1 MTGGLTVAATRHPG
15 ETRALLADADGRA
28 LEVRLFRGTPES
40 AEGAVWRGR
49 VIGTLA
55 AARAVLVDIGGP
67 LPALLPCADWP
78 GRGEDLVEG
87 RAVLAMI
94 DRPARAEKGPRL
106 TGKIR
111 LATPRLIF
119 SPFRSGVSASRRL
132 AAADAK
138 RLTEWA
144 AAGAAPGEGWVL
156 RGAATGFPPPVL
168 ERDRERLRRRWAE
181 VCAAAEGAPACLI
194 PAPDPFAEWLADLAA
209 EVSSVAVSGG
219 ALSQAARGILVER
232 APVLASL
239 ADCFAE
245 AGGEDALAEAAS
257 PLLTLPGGGRIA
269 LEPTR
274 AFLAVDVD
282 TGGDASPHAAI
293 RANDEAIDELMRQLR
308 LRNVG
313 GQVVVDVVPEAR
325 RGATDA
331 QRKRLL
337 ERTRAAVDPRIEY
350 VGWSGLGHL
359 ELIRSRRGLSLH
371 ETLCGDT
378 LGDGDAAAA
387 TEALTALR
395 EALRAARAGESH
407 ALPVS
412 AAALGWLDGAGRG
425 AVAEAE
431 TLAGVRL
438 SGRFRLNRK
447 DAP

>member
-1 MTGGLTVAATRHPG
+1 MTAGLTVAATRHPG

-55 AARAVLVDIGGP
+55 AARAVLVDIGGS

-78 GRGEDLVEG
+78 GRAEDLAEG

-138 RLTEWA
+138 RLTAWA
-144 AAGAAPGEGWVL
+144 EAGAAPGEGWVP
-156 RGAATGFPPPVL
+156 RGAATGFPSAVL

-194 PAPDPFAEWLADLAA
+194 PAPDPFAEWLADLAM
-209 EVSSVAVSGG
+209 EVSSVTVSGG

-239 ADCFAE
+239 ADCFAD

-293 RANDEAIDELMRQLR
+293 RANDEAIDELLRQLR

-337 ERTRAAVDPRIEY
+337 ERTRAAADPRIEHI
-350 VGWSGLGHL
+350 GWSGLGHL

-371 ETLCGDT
+371 ETLSGDT
-378 LGDGDAAAA
+378 LGDSDAAAA
-387 TEALTALR
+387 TEALAALR

-407 ALPVS
+407 ALGLS

-425 AVAEAE
+425 ALSEAE